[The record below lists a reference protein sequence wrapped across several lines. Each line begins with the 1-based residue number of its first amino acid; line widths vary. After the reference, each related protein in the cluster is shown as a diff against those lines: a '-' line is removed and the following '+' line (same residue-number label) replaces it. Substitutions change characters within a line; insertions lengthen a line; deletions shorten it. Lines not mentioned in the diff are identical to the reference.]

1 MAAGT
6 GYTVMAL
13 HPTPTRPFDPA
24 ILAASA
30 IASSAQLMERLVL
43 KGGNALQLVHRL
55 GARAS
60 MDLDYSM
67 EGDVE
72 DTDALSRELEVAL
85 SARFTAAGYEFLD
98 FRFGPKPSTPGPGAR
113 WGGYH
118 AEFKVLRTDA
128 ARRLEEELRRREA
141 KKGST
146 PSTVQLVEIRR
157 RAALKQTVDISK
169 FEFCRG
175 KTQAELSD
183 GQRCF
188 VYTPAMIAAE
198 KLRALCQ
205 QMEEYSQRK
214 NPASRAR
221 DFYDLYACIQ
231 YARVDLSKDRGLLAG
246 MFAAKEVPLT
256 LLQLLNEERY
266 REFHRASWDAV
277 EAAVVGERLESFDF
291 YFDFVWREVE
301 RLQSAGVV

>member
-1 MAAGT
+1 
-6 GYTVMAL
+6 
-13 HPTPTRPFDPA
+13 
-24 ILAASA
+24 
-30 IASSAQLMERLVL
+30 MERLVL
-43 KGGNALQLVHRL
+43 KGGNALQLVHKL

-72 DTDALSRELEVAL
+72 DAHALGQELEAAL
-85 SARFTAAGYEFLD
+85 SAHFQAAGYEFLD
-98 FRFGPKPSTPGPGAR
+98 FRFGPKPSTSGPGSR

-141 KKGST
+141 RKGT
-146 PSTVQLVEIRR
+146 IPGPAQLLELRR
-157 RAALKQTVDISK
+157 RGALKQTVDISK

-175 KTQAELSD
+175 KAQADLGD

-205 QMEEYSQRK
+205 QMEEYPQRK

-221 DFYDLYACIQ
+221 DFYDLHACVT
-231 YARVDLSKDRGLLAG
+231 YARVDLAQDRDLLEG
-246 MFAAKEVPLT
+246 MFAAKDVPLG
-256 LLQLLNEERY
+256 LLRLLKEERH

-277 EAAVVGERLESFDF
+277 EAAVTGEQLEPFDF
-291 YFDFVWREVE
+291 YFDFVCQELE
-301 RLQSAGVV
+301 RLQATGVI